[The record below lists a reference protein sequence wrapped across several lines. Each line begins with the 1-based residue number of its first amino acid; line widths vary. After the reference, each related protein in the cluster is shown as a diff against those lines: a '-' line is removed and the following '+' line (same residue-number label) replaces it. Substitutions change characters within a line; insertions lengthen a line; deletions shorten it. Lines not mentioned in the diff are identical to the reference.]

1 MRGPAFRS
9 LASDGRATLCA
20 QTRKEQH
27 RPDRVSSRRPFERRM
42 RVPCRLL
49 SVLLGLLLAAFSGQ
63 AQVQAKPLPLGW
75 QSFEVPDFGTR
86 VDYPARIFGP
96 SGETRRGVG
105 QRLESPDHRATLSI
119 YATDNDA
126 GETPGTYLRR
136 YLRRSGLDYRR
147 VTPSFF
153 AISMERGALI
163 YYSRCNFSH
172 GSKAAIHCF
181 DLIYPRE

>member
-105 QRLESPDHRATLSI
+105 QRFESPDHRATLSI

-126 GETPGTYLRR
+126 GRNAGHVSAKISAPIRPRLPVGHAIVLCHFNGTGRADL
-136 YLRRSGLDYRR
+136 LQPLQ
-147 VTPSFF
+147 FL
-153 AISMERGALI
+153 AWLE
-163 YYSRCNFSH
+163 
-172 GSKAAIHCF
+172 GSNP
-181 DLIYPRE
+181 L